1 MLVEIK
7 VKEDVKNV
15 RIQAIKD
22 FRALT
27 GCSLKESMDTL
38 PDSMKK
44 GTVLKVQ
51 AAHGQEKMHY
61 DTFTV
66 IDSSSELKDK
76 VKELI
81 SIAVDADQFDLA
93 QILVTFLKG

>member
-15 RIQAIKD
+15 RIQAIREL
-22 FRALT
+22 RALT
-27 GCSLKESMDTL
+27 GCGLKEAVDTL

-44 GTVLKVQ
+44 GTILKVQ
-51 AAHGQEKMHY
+51 AVTGKEKMHY

-66 IDSSSELKDK
+66 IDSSFELKDK

-81 SIAVDADQFDLA
+81 SIAIDADQFYLA